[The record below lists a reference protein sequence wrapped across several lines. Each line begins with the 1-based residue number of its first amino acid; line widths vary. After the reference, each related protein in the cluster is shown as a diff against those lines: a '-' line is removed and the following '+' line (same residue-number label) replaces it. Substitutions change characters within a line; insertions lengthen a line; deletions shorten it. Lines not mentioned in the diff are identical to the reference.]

1 MRSLILNFLIIV
13 LITFITACG
22 EKEQPENPKINNNT
36 SELTS
41 PQSHAATVDEKVD
54 AGNYT
59 YLNVTEDGKTFWI
72 AVSKMDINVGEVVY
86 FSKFMEMNE
95 FKSETLDKTFESIL
109 FVDDASKQPIMG
121 KPKSPHSNVATTR
134 DGNINVEPLK
144 NGLTVEQ
151 IYNQS
156 NSIAKKKVKVK
167 GVVTK
172 VNENIMGTNWIHI
185 QDGTGKEGSHDLL
198 ITSNETAKVGQT
210 IIAEGTVVVNKD
222 FGSGYFYSVLL
233 EGSTISAQ

>member
-1 MRSLILNFLIIV
+1 MRSLISTFLLIV
-13 LITFITACG
+13 FVSFLTSCG
-22 EKEQPENPKINNNT
+22 EKEQPENLQISDNT

-41 PQSHAATVDEKVD
+41 PQSHAATVKEKVD

-59 YLNVTEDGKTFWI
+59 YLNVNEDGKTFWI
-72 AVSKMDINVGEVVY
+72 AVSKMEINVGEVVY

-95 FKSETLDKTFESIL
+95 FKSETLNKTFESIL
-109 FVDDASKQPIMG
+109 FVDDASKQPIVG
-121 KPKSPHSNVATTR
+121 KPKSPHSNVATTK
-134 DGNINVEPLK
+134 DAAIKVEPLK
-144 NGLTVEQ
+144 DGLTIEQ

-156 NSIAKKKVKVK
+156 NSIAKKKIKVK

-185 QDGTGKEGSHDLL
+185 QDGTGKEGTHDLL

-210 IIAEGTVVVNKD
+210 IIAEGTIVVDKD
-222 FGSGYFYSVLL
+222 FGSGYFYPVLL
-233 EGSTISAQ
+233 EGSKISAQ